1 MSIITFFSNMFG
13 YNNKETFL
21 PRSVENKIDNQNIE
35 KISFIK
41 NNIYKLVLGILQNL
55 KNINSIALSM
65 NTSQPQSPQVPLVQS
80 QPQPQ
85 PPQVAL
91 AQPQHK
97 KSLIENHFLDGHN
110 MSMYDSYMLISP
122 VVNKPV
128 VNTNEHIVN
137 ANKPVVNTN
146 KPVVNTNEPVVNNKP
161 DINKVI
167 NENRNYIKSIISS
180 LDENIYNM
188 HQNIFDLDEK
198 NNITQLEINTYHLE
212 MLIYAQFL
220 FKKLEKNI
228 MNPVF
233 FDTLL
238 DDAISKIKVIT

>member
-1 MSIITFFSNMFG
+1 MLG
-13 YNNKETFL
+13 YDNKETFL
-21 PRSVENKIDNQNIE
+21 PKTVENKIDNQNIE

-55 KNINSIALSM
+55 KNINSLALSM
-65 NTSQPQSPQVPLVQS
+65 NTSQPQQQPQQPQQPQQS
-80 QPQPQ
+80 QQPQ
-85 PPQVAL
+85 Q
-91 AQPQHK
+91 QHK

-110 MSMYDSYMLISP
+110 TSMYDSYMLISP

-128 VNTNEHIVN
+128 VN

-146 KPVVNTNEPVVNNKP
+146 EQVVNNKP

-238 DDAISKIKVIT
+238 DDAISKINTNT